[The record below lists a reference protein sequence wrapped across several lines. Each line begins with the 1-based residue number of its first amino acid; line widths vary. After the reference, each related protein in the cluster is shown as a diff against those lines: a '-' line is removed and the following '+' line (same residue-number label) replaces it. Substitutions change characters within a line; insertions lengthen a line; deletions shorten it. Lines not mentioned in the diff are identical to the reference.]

1 MTKLIMT
8 ISVFLLSY
16 FADGQPIG
24 LLKTKAEILNDFKIV
39 GDKDTK
45 YTNEVDEYKLQVLKV
60 NMKGFELTYTFNSDG
75 TCFKSTITINSMD
88 GTLNAT
94 RAKSF
99 EEYFKNQYQ
108 DYNIKLTGEGKW
120 ELENSLWKASIT
132 KPKMTTQW
140 ILYSCMA
147 FKK

>member
-1 MTKLIMT
+1 MNRFILTNAIC
-8 ISVFLLSY
+8 LLSY
-16 FADGQPIG
+16 FAFTQPIG

-60 NMKGFELTYTFNSDG
+60 NVKGFELTYTFNSDG
-75 TCFKSTITINSMD
+75 ICFKSSITINSMD
-88 GTLNAT
+88 RTLNAT
-94 RAKSF
+94 RARSF
-99 EEYFKNQYQ
+99 EEYFKNQYK
-108 DYNIKLTGEGKW
+108 DYNIKLTSEDEW
-120 ELENSLWKASIT
+120 EFENNLWKASIT

-140 ILYSCMA
+140 VLYSCMA